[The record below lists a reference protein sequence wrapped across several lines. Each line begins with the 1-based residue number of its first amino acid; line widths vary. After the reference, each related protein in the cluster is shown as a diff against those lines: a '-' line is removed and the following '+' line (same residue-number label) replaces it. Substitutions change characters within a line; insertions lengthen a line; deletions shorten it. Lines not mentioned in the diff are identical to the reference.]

1 MFGLGMSE
9 VLIILAIALMVIG
22 PKKLPDLA
30 KTLGRAMGEFKKATQ
45 DFKRSIDME
54 ETVKHFEAPSNIIKE
69 SLREA
74 STVLDP
80 SELSDK
86 KKSEASVEKNT
97 TDKPTDKEEPSDN
110 KADDIPTKDGVRG

>member
-80 SELSDK
+80 IEPSDK
-86 KKSEASVEKNT
+86 KESDASVEK
-97 TDKPTDKEEPSDN
+97 KPRDKEEPSDN
-110 KADDIPTKDGVRG
+110 KTDDIPTKDGVRG

>member
-54 ETVKHFEAPSNIIKE
+54 ETVKHFEAPSKIIKE

-74 STVLDP
+74 STVLDNG
-80 SELSDK
+80 EDK
-86 KKSEASVEKNT
+86 KESDPSAEK
-97 TDKPTDKEEPSDN
+97 DPKDKEEPAN
-110 KADDIPTKDGVRG
+110 KKATDIPTDGVRG